1 MLPCITKKFIQSAK
15 ADTFRIDSLHYK
27 AQLMGVVVGSFAD
40 YLTRYLFLKCCYLF
54 VAEILVFGF
63 LYYLYCFVWF
73 DFGLPVGNNQDSL

>member
-1 MLPCITKKFIQSAK
+1 MLQCITKKFIQSAK
-15 ADTFRIDSLHYK
+15 ADTFRIGNLHCMTP
-27 AQLMGVVVGSFAD
+27 LMGVVDSFAD